1 MHTEHHIDSFD
12 LNSFFALHDLN
23 SDGSWDEP
31 EIQAVYGLHHHSVK
45 GKMPADHVDSRA
57 DVVVKKVLDK
67 LDTNK
72 DGKSDRQVGRDIE
85 GRREW
90 LCCVYISW
98 STRASTGVKRVG
110 WSDYSGME

>member
-45 GKMPADHVDSRA
+45 GKMPDAHIEGRA
-57 DVVVKKVLDK
+57 DVVVKKVLEK

-72 DGKSDRQVGRDIE
+72 DGTFEPCRMPLGE
-85 GRREW
+85 RREV
-90 LCCVYISW
+90 LS
-98 STRASTGVKRVG
+98 GV
-110 WSDYSGME
+110 E

>member
-12 LNSFFALHDLN
+12 LDSFFALHDLN

-45 GKMPADHVDSRA
+45 GKMPSDHVDSRA
-57 DVVVKKVLDK
+57 DVVVKKVLEK

-72 DGKSDRQVGRDIE
+72 DGTSRSLVLSFALIEAFLMEGVGQCDRADG
-85 GRREW
+85 
-90 LCCVYISW
+90 
-98 STRASTGVKRVG
+98 
-110 WSDYSGME
+110 

>member
-23 SDGSWDEP
+23 SDGSWDEA

-45 GKMPADHVDSRA
+45 GKMPPDHVDSRA
-57 DVVVKKVLDK
+57 DVVVKKVLEK

-72 DGKSDRQVGRDIE
+72 DGRFSSSRSPFK
-85 GRREW
+85 
-90 LCCVYISW
+90 
-98 STRASTGVKRVG
+98 
-110 WSDYSGME
+110 